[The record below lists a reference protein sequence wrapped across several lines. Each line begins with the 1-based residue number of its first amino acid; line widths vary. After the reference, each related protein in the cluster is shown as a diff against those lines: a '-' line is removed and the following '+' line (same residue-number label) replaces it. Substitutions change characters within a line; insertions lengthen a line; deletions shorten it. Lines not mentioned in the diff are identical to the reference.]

1 MQRAKPLTKPTKQR
15 KMLYQAPAHV
25 RHRLLAAHLS
35 PGLRAT
41 HIAKSFPVRNGDT
54 IRVMRGD
61 HKGFEG
67 KISRIDLKKYRIY
80 VEGLTREKVD
90 GTTVFVPVHPSKL
103 MITKLNLDDKWRKRI
118 LERKLKPQKKPEKAL
133 KKPKAEPVE
142 KPPETVELKQ
152 PAVEEKGVEEK
163 GVEEKGVEEKGVEE
177 KGVEEKGVE
186 EKGVEEKAAAATGRR
201 PKKKVS
207 QPRKKTKAAAEET
220 GAQGAEIKLE
230 KEPKVQKKRTKRKSA
245 KKTEEGEG

>member
-1 MQRAKPLTKPTKQR
+1 MQTARPLTKPTKQR
-15 KMLYQAPAHV
+15 KMFYGAPAHI
-25 RHRLLAAHLS
+25 RHKNLAAHLS
-35 PGLRAT
+35 PDLRAT
-41 HIAKSFPVRNGDT
+41 HIAKSIPVRNGDT

-90 GTTVFVPVHPSKL
+90 GTTIFVPVHPSKL

-118 LERKLKPQKKPEKAL
+118 LERKQKPQKKQEKIL

-152 PAVEEKGVEEK
+152 PAVEEKVAEEK
-163 GVEEKGVEEKGVEE
+163 VAV
-177 KGVEEKGVE
+177 
-186 EKGVEEKAAAATGRR
+186 ATVRR
-201 PKKKVS
+201 PKKRVS
-207 QPRKKTKAAAEET
+207 KPSKKTEVAAEKK
-220 GAQGAEIKLE
+220 GAERAEIKAE
-230 KEPKVQKKRTKRKSA
+230 KEPKAQKKKTKRKKT